1 MKFIIYAEI
10 DVKPDTRQNLLSAL
24 GPLIEKIRVQTGCV
38 KYDWSADSSDTQRI
52 NVYEEWT
59 DEAALAAHFAGD
71 NYKAMGLSIREHGIL
86 GAKARKF
93 SINQEGPVFDDTGT
107 ASVKF

>member
-10 DVKPDTRQNLLSAL
+10 DVEAKTRPDLLSAL
-24 GPLIEKIRVQTGCV
+24 GPLIDKIRAQTGCV
-38 KYDWSADSSDTQRI
+38 KYDWSADSSDGGRI
-52 NVYEEWT
+52 NVYEEWSN
-59 DEAALAAHFAGD
+59 EAALAAHFSGE
-71 NYKAMGLSIREHGIL
+71 NYGAMGLKIREHGIL

-93 SINQEGPVFDDTGT
+93 SIHQEGPVFDETGT

>member
-10 DVKPDTRQNLLSAL
+10 DIQDEKRKGLLDAL
-24 GPLIEKIRVQTGCV
+24 TPLINQVRTQTGCIR
-38 KYDWSADSSDTQRI
+38 YDWGADICNNGRI
-52 NVYEEWT
+52 NVYEEWA

-71 NYKAMGLSIREHGIL
+71 NFKAMGAKIGEHGVL

-93 SINQEGPVFDDTGT
+93 SIHQEGSVFDQSGT

>member
-10 DVKPDTRQNLLSAL
+10 DVEADTRTD
-24 GPLIEKIRVQTGCV
+24 LIETLGTLIDTIRTQTGCI
-38 KYDWSADSSDTQRI
+38 KYDWNADGSDGKRI
-52 NVYEEWT
+52 NVYEEWA
-59 DEAALAAHFAGD
+59 DEAALAAHFAGE
-71 NYKAMGLSIREHGIL
+71 NYKAMGLRIREHGIL

-93 SINQEGPVFDDTGT
+93 SIDQEGPVFDNTGT

>member
-10 DVKPDTRQNLLSAL
+10 DVEADTRAD
-24 GPLIEKIRVQTGCV
+24 LIETLGTLIDKIRTQTGCV
-38 KYDWSADSSDTQRI
+38 KYDWSADGSNDKRI
-52 NVYEEWT
+52 NVYEEWA
-59 DEAALAAHFAGD
+59 DEDALTAHFAGE
-71 NYKAMGLSIREHGIL
+71 NYKTMGLCIREHGIL

-93 SINQEGPVFDDTGT
+93 SINQEGPVFDETGT